1 MTPEE
6 IANLEHVPTPTEE
19 RHRNMTL
26 LALTAVLI
34 FLIILGAA
42 QVATYFRAGAAADN
56 SSQVAR
62 ATDLTS
68 CRAKW
73 RGKVDDAVLE
83 FNRANTQTFTF
94 FLDLVAASGDDA
106 KKELIIASASDV
118 NARFNAAFSGWDQA
132 NEDYQNAVK
141 QSVEHPDDFL
151 ASCRSL

>member
-1 MTPEE
+1 MSPED
-6 IANLEHVPTPTEE
+6 IATLGHVPTANEQ

-34 FLIILGAA
+34 LLIVLGAT
-42 QVATYFRAGAAADN
+42 QVGTYIRAGAAADN
-56 SSQVAR
+56 SSQVAK

-106 KKELIIASASDV
+106 KQELIIASAPDV

-141 QSVEHPDDFL
+141 QSVEHPDAFL
-151 ASCRSL
+151 AACKSV